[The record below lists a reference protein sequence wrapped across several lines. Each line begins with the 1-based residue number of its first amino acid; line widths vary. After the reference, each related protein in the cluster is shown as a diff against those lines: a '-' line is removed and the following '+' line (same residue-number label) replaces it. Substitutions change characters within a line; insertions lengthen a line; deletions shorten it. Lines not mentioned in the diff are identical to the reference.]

1 MVEQSATFPNWWF
14 LSRRMGDKLNENSNG
29 EHFNTLDTSG
39 KAQAFIRET
48 FQNSIDGAVSD
59 DSMVKI
65 RIYLS
70 GEDGAL
76 EKSTWSKYFGGFK
89 EHLEACRD
97 EIPYES
103 DLLEKGKC
111 RFVVI
116 EDFGTSGLI
125 GDYAAPEVL
134 DPGVVNHFYHFFRAV
149 GRTGKGTKALGS
161 WGIGKI
167 VFQMASEARA
177 LFGLTVR
184 NGESDDA
191 RRVLIGQTT
200 LRHHR
205 INETSYVND
214 GWFATNEEREFALP
228 ILEKK
233 LLDQFSEE
241 WNLSRID
248 EPGLSIVVPF
258 CKSLTHKDLIKSI
271 AEEYCGKLLEG
282 LLEVEI
288 EDEDSKFKTVLN
300 KETIISLAISNQGDK
315 TWDEVARMANVLNWY
330 INSGRL
336 NPTCLLVAEEIH
348 SPDWSKIA
356 LSDVEKEMVFEELQS
371 QESICIRIP
380 VGIKRKSGLRESSYF
395 DVVISTAGDLNGR
408 SYYTEFFRKWLRISG
423 RRMGSSLSGIQ
434 TFVFADHGILNEL
447 LRSSEGPAH
456 TEWSH
461 SRDSFA
467 GRFELGPN
475 WLTFVKQAPK
485 NLVAALFGAGSQR
498 DHTAFGE
505 LFPKSGNLRPKPGAG
520 IRPKPGGGHTGV
532 GDPPPPPAQEVRLDQ
547 IEDGFSLKVK
557 SQEIDVNVEV
567 EMAFDTTRGDPFR
580 KWQPFDFLAQ
590 DLKIQVVEGSAEVKQ
605 RINNKISILVTSG
618 QASKIHVTGFNDH
631 RDLKVR
637 ADVQTEVNV

>member
-1 MVEQSATFPNWWF
+1 
-14 LSRRMGDKLNENSNG
+14 MGDKLNENSNG

-48 FQNSIDGAVSD
+48 FQNSIDGAISD
-59 DSMVKI
+59 DSKVKI

-70 GEDGAL
+70 GENGAND
-76 EKSTWSKYFGGFK
+76 KSVWSKYFVGFE
-89 EHLEACRD
+89 EHLEACQE
-97 EIPYES
+97 EIPYDPSLFE
-103 DLLEKGKC
+103 DGKC

-116 EDFGTSGLI
+116 EDFGTSGLT
-125 GDYAAPEVL
+125 GDYAATEIL
-134 DPGVVNHFYHFFRAV
+134 DSNVVNHFYHFFRAV
-149 GRTGKGTKALGS
+149 GRTGKGSKALGS

-184 NGESDDA
+184 NEESSEA

-205 INETSYVND
+205 INNVSYVND
-214 GWFATNEEREFALP
+214 GWFATNEKNEFALP
-228 ILEKK
+228 ILDGK
-233 LLDQFSEE
+233 LLDQFSQE
-241 WNLSRID
+241 WKLSRTN

-258 CKSLTHKDLIKSI
+258 CNSLTRKELIRSI

-288 EDEDSKFKTVLN
+288 EDEDSKGKTIMN
-300 KETIISLAISNQGDK
+300 KETIIPLAQSNRGDK
-315 TWDEVARMANVLNWY
+315 TWDEVTRMATVLNWY
-330 INSGRL
+330 LNSGKL
-336 NPTCLLVAEEIH
+336 KPTCLLSTGEIH
-348 SPDWSKIA
+348 SPDWSKVA
-356 LSDVEKEMVFEELQS
+356 LSDSEKEMLFEELQS

-380 VGIKRKSGLRESSYF
+380 VGIKRKAGLRESSFF
-395 DVVISTAGDLNGR
+395 DIVISTSGDHNNR

-434 TFVFADHGILNEL
+434 TFVFADDGILNEL

-456 TEWSH
+456 TEWSP

-467 GRFELGPN
+467 GKFELGPN

-485 NLVAALFGAGSQR
+485 NLVADLFGGGSQR

-505 LFPKSGNLRPKPGAG
+505 LFPKSGNSRPKPNAGA
-520 IRPKPGGGHTGV
+520 RPKPGGGHTGV
-532 GDPPPPPAQEVRLDQ
+532 GDPPPPPPQDIRLGQ
-547 IEDGFSLKVK
+547 IEDGFSLTVQ
-557 SQEIDVNVEV
+557 SQQIEVFVEV

-580 KWQPFDFLAQ
+580 KWRIFDFLAQ
-590 DLKIQVVEGSAEVKQ
+590 DLMIQVVEGSAEVQKV
-605 RINNKISILVTSG
+605 IDNKISILVSG
-618 QASKIHVTGFNDH
+618 GQTSKIYVTGFNDH

-637 ADVQTEVNV
+637 AEIQTEANS